1 MIAYRSFI
9 PLWVF
14 LALTVGA
21 ARAVTVEQIPNPR
34 PAGWV
39 VDLTGTL
46 PIDTLADLNR
56 LSDGVK
62 ARTGAELA
70 VVVIPTTGGADPHEF
85 ATRLFNTWGI
95 GEHGKD
101 NGVLV
106 FAALDDHAAEIILG
120 DGLDDAS
127 VRKSESIMQRT
138 MVPRFREGDAAGA
151 ILHGAQACGNWILGP
166 ASQPE
171 AVAPAPVP
179 LSSAPPQQNRYK
191 QGNGLSSNM
200 RDLLAILL
208 PIALAGSAG
217 LGLWFA
223 VRPPRCPRCQQ
234 AMTKLDEAADDAYL
248 QPSEQLEER
257 IGSVDHQIWTCPA
270 CGEQT
275 KSRRV
280 RFFSGYENCPQCSV
294 RALRST
300 TTTVE
305 SATYDHG
312 GLVRIDEE
320 CANCSHRNSFTRST
334 PRRQRPSSSRSRF
347 SSSGSSRSSGFGGG
361 RSSGRGA
368 SGRW

>member
-21 ARAVTVEQIPNPR
+21 AQAVTVEQIPSPR

-46 PIDTLADLNR
+46 PSQTVADLNR
-56 LSDGVK
+56 LGDDVK

-70 VVVIPTTGGADPHEF
+70 VVVIPTTGGAEHRDF
-85 ATRLFNTWGI
+85 ATRLFNLWGI
-95 GEHGKD
+95 GERGKD

-106 FAALDDHAAEIILG
+106 FAALDDRAAEIILG
-120 DGLDDAS
+120 NGVDDDAR
-127 VRKSESIMQRT
+127 VRASEAIMQEV

-151 ILHGAQACGNWILGP
+151 LWHGARACADRILGAAVPQTEATPQP
-166 ASQPE
+166 AT
-171 AVAPAPVP
+171 APQPVP
-179 LSSAPPQQNRYK
+179 VSAPPQSLHQP
-191 QGNGLSSNM
+191 GNGRRSRDM
-200 RDLLAILL
+200 GDLLAVLL
-208 PIALAGSAG
+208 PLGAAGG
-217 LGLWFA
+217 VGFGLWAAF
-223 VRPPRCPRCQQ
+223 RPPRCPRCREKM
-234 AMTKLDEAADDAYL
+234 AKMDEVADDAYL
-248 QPSEQLEER
+248 QPAEQLEER

-270 CGEQT
+270 CGERT
-275 KSRRV
+275 KRRSV
-280 RFFSGYENCPQCSV
+280 RLFSGYADCPQCSV

-300 TTTVE
+300 TTTLQM
-305 SATYDHG
+305 ATYTHG

-334 PRRQRPSSSRSRF
+334 PQRRR
-347 SSSGSSRSSGFGGG
+347 SSGSRSSGFGGG